1 MPNDMPSSHPMLS
14 CTDRLAIAWQDFLIL
29 CGRILLGWIFV
40 QGGWGKLMDVPA
52 FAKSSLAGVPYANVL
67 GYIAAPL
74 EFIGGVCILLGLA
87 TRYAALAILVFTIA
101 ASLTS
106 HRYWEFTGAQYRAQS
121 TQFWKN
127 VSMMG
132 GLVLLFVT
140 AGGRFSLDALLRR
153 R

>member
-1 MPNDMPSSHPMLS
+1 M
-14 CTDRLAIAWQDFLIL
+14 AWQDFLIL
-29 CGRILLGWIFV
+29 CGRVLLGLIFM
-40 QGGWGKLMDVPA
+40 QSGWRKLMDVPG
-52 FAKSSLAGVPYANVL
+52 FIKTNLAGVPFANVL

-74 EFIGGVCILLGLA
+74 EFIGGACIVFGVA
-87 TRYAALAILVFTIA
+87 TRYAALAIFVFTLA

-106 HRYWEFTGAQYRAQS
+106 HRYWELTGANYRTQS

-132 GLVLLFVT
+132 GLLLLFVT

-153 R
+153 K

>member
-1 MPNDMPSSHPMLS
+1 MPNDTPSSHPMLS

-29 CGRILLGWIFV
+29 CGRILLGWIFM
-40 QGGWGKLMDVPA
+40 QSGWRKLMDVPA
-52 FAKSSLAGVPYANVL
+52 FIKSSLAGVPYADVL

-87 TRYAALAILVFTIA
+87 TRYAALAIFVFTIA

-106 HRYWEFTGAQYRAQS
+106 HRYWEFTGANYRTQS

-153 R
+153 K